1 MLAGSGSLVNF
12 TIDIDTGHDGGLGY
26 TDFAAADAGSETRFV
41 IGFELTVTEI
51 DGQAVSPGPL
61 AAFCSELQESISAS
75 TPYPFEAA
83 PISQLAAGTAS
94 ATGTASSGM
103 PSGGIGSLAASR
115 LSYLFDEHY
124 ISSTLT
130 DWTMNDTTPS
140 LHAFQLA
147 LWEITHD
154 SDLDLSNTGGST
166 YLDSQTGGTN
176 PTRRQNAVALAQT
189 YLDEVE
195 ANIADDSYESQ
206 KFDLFS
212 LVSDSGN
219 GSGGWQDVVLAFD
232 KNSPQAETFAEAV
245 VPEPSDGA
253 FFLGL
258 TASLIVSLRRF
269 PRV

>member
-1 MLAGSGSLVNF
+1 
-12 TIDIDTGHDGGLGY
+12 
-26 TDFAAADAGSETRFV
+26 
-41 IGFELTVTEI
+41 
-51 DGQAVSPGPL
+51 
-61 AAFCSELQESISAS
+61 
-75 TPYPFEAA
+75 
-83 PISQLAAGTAS
+83 
-94 ATGTASSGM
+94 M

-154 SDLDLSNTGGST
+154 SDLDLSNTGGFT

-258 TASLIVSLRRF
+258 TASLIVSLRRVS
-269 PRV
+269 RV